1 MTKRDNHY
9 EAAFE
14 AYLRQRRIPY
24 VAVDE
29 TRRSCGQ
36 RPGAAQSGADSSSAS
51 DEESTLKSL
60 DFIVS
65 PHAFGGAR
73 GGQGAGSWLVD
84 VKGRRFPSAG
94 KQYWRNWSTA
104 DELRSLAHWETLFA
118 GQFQALLVFA
128 YNVVGDQAPLPA
140 DQLFEFRG
148 GLYGF
153 LGIRLDHYASWSRV
167 LSPRWQTVHIP
178 TAKFR
183 ALARPTDELFGIRPR
198 LLAPPADSAGAAHVA

>member
-14 AYLRQRRIPY
+14 AYLRARRIPY

-29 TRRSCGQ
+29 TRRSLGTATN
-36 RPGAAQSGADSSSAS
+36 AAADSSEREDAEQS
-51 DEESTLKSL
+51 LKSL

-65 PHAFGGAR
+65 PRAAGE
-73 GGQGAGSWLVD
+73 QPTGSWLVD
-84 VKGRRFPSAG
+84 VKGRRFPTAG

-118 GQFQALLVFA
+118 GQFQGLLVFA

-140 DQLFEFRG
+140 EELFEFRG

-153 LGIRLDHYASWSRV
+153 LGIRLDHYASWSRT
-167 LSPRWQTVHIP
+167 LSPKWQTVHIP

-183 ALARPTDELFGIRPR
+183 ALARSTDELFGIRSSGQR
-198 LLAPPADSAGAAHVA
+198 YESKRA